1 MIGHHKFHIDKLAS
15 GDVVSRLGKVARQGG
30 IPRDLNAYIA
40 ALGPT
45 PRTSLETF
53 VDLCLSDDEIARYF
67 QVPCSFISEL
77 RDHWGITA

>member
-15 GDVVSRLGKVARQGG
+15 GDAVARTGKAPCQRG
-30 IPRDLNAYIA
+30 IPRDLKAHIA

-67 QVPCSFISEL
+67 HVPRTFVSQL
-77 RDHWGITA
+77 RNHWGITA

>member
-1 MIGHHKFHIDKLAS
+1 MIDHHKFHIDKLAS
-15 GDVVSRLGKVARQGG
+15 GDTAPRTRKAACRWD
-30 IPRDLNAYIA
+30 IPRDLKSHIA

-67 QVPCSFISEL
+67 QVPRTLISQL